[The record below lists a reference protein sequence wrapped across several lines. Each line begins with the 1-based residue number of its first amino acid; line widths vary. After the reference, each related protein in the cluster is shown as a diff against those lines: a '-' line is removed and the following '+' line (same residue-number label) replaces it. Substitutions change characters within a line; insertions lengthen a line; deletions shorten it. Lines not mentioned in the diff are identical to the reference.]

1 MQHADATAVTRAV
14 GTRPV
19 PVILNPSAGWLHGAS
34 LGARRDQ
41 LARAFERGGLRA
53 DLRLVRAG
61 EVQRAVWEARVRGAT
76 VVFVGGGDGTLS
88 AAAQVLAGTPTAL
101 GVLPL
106 GTRNHFAAD
115 LGLPRDV
122 EAAVAAHAAGRIVRV
137 DVGEVNGRVFVNN
150 LSLGLYPSVVS
161 DGARHH
167 QHLGVPKGAAL
178 AFATLGALWRLPRVR
193 VHVHAPGHLEDH
205 AGCEAPFVFVA
216 NNEYAFEAGR
226 FGRRGALDRGELAV
240 YWAPG
245 LGRVGMA
252 LASVRA
258 LLSRRVG
265 HHPALTKLL
274 VPAVQLTCP
283 RRHVEAALDGEV
295 RRLRSPLRVR
305 TRPGALRVIAP
316 EAA

>member
-1 MQHADATAVTRAV
+1 MLLARAV
-14 GTRPV
+14 GARTV
-19 PVILNPSAGWLHGAS
+19 PVIINPSAGWLHGAS
-34 LGARRDQ
+34 LAARRDQ
-41 LARAFERGGLRA
+41 LARAFRRGGLRP
-53 DLRLVRAG
+53 DLQLLGAEHVG
-61 EVQRAVWEARVRGAT
+61 RAVWEARVRGAP

-88 AAAQVLAGTPTAL
+88 SAAQVLAGTPTAL

-115 LGLPRDV
+115 LGVPRGV
-122 EAAVAAHAAGRIVRV
+122 EEAVLAHAAGQLAAV
-137 DVGEVNGRVFVNN
+137 DVGEVNGRVFLNN

-167 QHLGVPKGAAL
+167 RHLGVPKGAAL

-193 VHVHAPGHLEDH
+193 VRVHAPGHLEDH

-226 FGRRGALDRGELAV
+226 FGTRGALDRGELAV

-245 LGRVGMA
+245 LGRFGMT

-265 HHPALTKLL
+265 HHPALRRLL
-274 VPAVQLTCP
+274 VPAVTLTCP

-305 TRPGALRVIAP
+305 SRPGALRVVVPAEVP
-316 EAA
+316 P